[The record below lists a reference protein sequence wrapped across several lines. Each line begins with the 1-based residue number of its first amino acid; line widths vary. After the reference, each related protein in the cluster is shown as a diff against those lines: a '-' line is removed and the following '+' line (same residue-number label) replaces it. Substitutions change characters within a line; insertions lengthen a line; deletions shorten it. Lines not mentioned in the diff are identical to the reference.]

1 MSRYSPLVSIGLP
14 VYNGERF
21 IGAALDSIG
30 SQTFEDFELV
40 ISDNASTDGTQEI
53 CERYAGKDG
62 RIRYLR
68 NEINI
73 GAGNNFNR
81 AYELSKGKH
90 FKWMAHDDV
99 LAPGF
104 IRDCVSA
111 LDEDDSAVLSH
122 PGAEIIGEDGEKQKD
137 YNVSLK
143 TDAVAAHKRFAEL
156 VLSRHNCYQIF
167 GLIRSD
173 ALRQTRLIA
182 NYTGSDRNLLAELS
196 LMGRFIEVPGVLVYY
211 RQHPGRSMSQYPD
224 RHERNAWFDPKLKGT
239 VSFPAWRRGTE
250 YFKSINR
257 SSLSVRDRA
266 LCHMT
271 LIRWFLSRSSEG
283 PRNFKLLAQD
293 LAWAVNRSMFRQKSV
308 S

>member
-1 MSRYSPLVSIGLP
+1 MSRVSTIVSIGLP

-21 IGAALDSIG
+21 VGAALDSICN
-30 SQTFEDFELV
+30 QTFEDLELI

-53 CERYAGKDG
+53 CERYARKDS

-81 AYELSKGKH
+81 VYELSNGKF

-99 LAPGF
+99 LAPEF

-111 LDEDDSAVLSH
+111 LDKDDSAVLSH
-122 PGAEIIGEDGEKQKD
+122 PRAEIIGENGEKLRD
-137 YNVSLK
+137 YHVSLK
-143 TDAVAAHKRFAEL
+143 TSAVTPNKRFAEL
-156 VLSRHNCYQIF
+156 VLSRHNCYQVF

-196 LMGRFIEVPGVLVYY
+196 LLGRFIEVPGVLAYY
-211 RQHPGRSMSQYPD
+211 RRHPGRSMSQYPD

-257 SSLSVRDRA
+257 SSLSFRHRA
-266 LCHMT
+266 LCHMS

-293 LAWAVNRSMFRQKSV
+293 LIWAMNWSMSRQKSV
-308 S
+308 